1 MAYMVYQLQIDEFDT
16 WKASFDVDQIARER
30 AARSHII
37 LRGVDSPD
45 QVFIRV
51 EFDSVKDARSFR
63 ERFVLASG
71 VLDWMTVLTPPTVVK
86 IVENL
91 TY

>member
-1 MAYMVYQLQIDEFDT
+1 VAYMVYQLQVEEFDT
-16 WKASFDVDQIARER
+16 WKASFDVDPIGRER

-37 LRGVDSPD
+37 FRGVDSPD

-51 EFDSVKDARSFR
+51 EFDSIKDARSFR
-63 ERFVLASG
+63 ERFVLAPG